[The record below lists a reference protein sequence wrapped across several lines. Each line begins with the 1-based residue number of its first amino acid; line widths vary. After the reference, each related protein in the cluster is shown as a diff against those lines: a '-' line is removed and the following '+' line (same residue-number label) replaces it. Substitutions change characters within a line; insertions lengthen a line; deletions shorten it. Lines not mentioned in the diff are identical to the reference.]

1 LVTDHKRNDMA
12 VSFLAVFLPNIFQTG
27 IPEWVSMPFSREIS
41 TQGSNLGLLHC
52 RQILY
57 CLSHLGSSL
66 GEASK
71 QSQTKKKKKER
82 NLRKASS
89 FRQRMERHRVL
100 RQKNE
105 NNNQPIIANTIE
117 KKKSVALTLTWSS
130 KTEWGD

>member
-1 LVTDHKRNDMA
+1 MVTDHKRNDMA

-71 QSQTKKKKKER
+71 KSQTKKKKKER

>member
-1 LVTDHKRNDMA
+1 MVTDHKRYDMA

-71 QSQTKKKKKER
+71 QSQTKKKKNKE
-82 NLRKASS
+82 
-89 FRQRMERHRVL
+89 
-100 RQKNE
+100 
-105 NNNQPIIANTIE
+105 T
-117 KKKSVALTLTWSS
+117 
-130 KTEWGD
+130 